1 MYAAWHLTQDVETQ
15 RPGEDAIAEFWP
27 LVSAPANL
35 FTEPTGARASVRGP
49 GDTSW
54 VALGTTPLQG
64 ARFPKAAVRLRLEK
78 AGWATLDTLVDYRT
92 MPTTFWLAPST
103 GR

>member
-1 MYAAWHLTQDVETQ
+1 V
-15 RPGEDAIAEFWP
+15 
-27 LVSAPANL
+27 
-35 FTEPTGARASVRGP
+35 
-49 GDTSW
+49 
-54 VALGTTPLQG
+54 LGTTPLQG

-92 MPTTFWLAPST
+92 MPTTFFLAPSG